1 MVQRMATSLFAKV
14 PLLTGRDQHEA
25 HFVLQMA
32 ILWPDL
38 SDDDKQWVFQQ
49 LNVYCIIAALG
60 WPPATAACESSTAV
74 TDFVLP
80 LGMAMQQPNQ
90 LQQRNRRENRNQRQ
104 PAAPGATAAA
114 PAPPFSVITLRVFI
128 FTLFLNISSLF
139 HRPSAQ
145 WFSV

>member
-25 HFVLQMA
+25 DFVLQMV

-38 SDDDKQWVFQQ
+38 SDEDKQWVFQR
-49 LNVYCIIAALG
+49 LNVYCIVAALG
-60 WPPATAACESSTAV
+60 WPAATAACESSTAV

-80 LGMAMQQPNQ
+80 LGMAMPQC
-90 LQQRNRRENRNQRQ
+90 NRRENRNQRQ
-104 PAAPGATAAA
+104 PAAPGAAAA
-114 PAPPFSVITLRVFI
+114 SPAPPFSVITLRVFI
-128 FTLFLNISSLF
+128 FTLFLNKSSLF
-139 HRPSAQ
+139 HRPSAE